1 MLRTTGDTVPPLLH
15 SRKTHYVCV
24 THAYQQVPYVAPA
37 GWYKA
42 SYAAVHAHTYGQFV
56 LGNCILACWTQATQD
71 TMYLDAGVAII
82 EALYDLN
89 WVDGGWASVQSV
101 HTRKLEDHM
110 PSYFLAEAC
119 KYLFLLFDDSFL
131 QVRQN
136 RTCHLQALAN
146 DTATRRLSRTPCNR
160 YQRMFC
166 RVVTCGLQ

>member
-1 MLRTTGDTVPPLLH
+1 
-15 SRKTHYVCV
+15 
-24 THAYQQVPYVAPA
+24 
-37 GWYKA
+37 
-42 SYAAVHAHTYGQFV
+42 
-56 LGNCILACWTQATQD
+56 
-71 TMYLDAGVAII
+71 MYLDAGVAII

-136 RTCHLQALAN
+136 RTCHLQALAK
-146 DTATRRLSRTPCNR
+146 DTATQRLSRTPCNR

-166 RVVTCGLQ
+166 QVVTCGLQ